1 MRETYVR
8 VIDFEASALLKLYEI
23 LQEEN
28 NVTYLTRFTKDIVN
42 IVPEL
47 EKRGVTKQKEK
58 LYLKRILII

>member
-28 NVTYLTRFTKDIVN
+28 NVTYLTRFTKDIIN

-47 EKRGVTKQKEK
+47 GKRGVTKQKEK